1 MAVGGPK
8 TRPPDDHTGLV
19 MNRSASLATTLIKTT
34 HDILDPFMFH
44 SCRLM
49 PSCSSY
55 AQEAIGTHG
64 VLRGSW
70 LILRRLARCHPL
82 GPSGFDPVPQ
92 SPSLNLARTAL
103 RAPRARAKERRR
115 WRTLC
120 GTSRRRDAGAEL
132 VPPQPWC
139 FLSGWADPRRRA
151 ALLVACVLSPEYA
164 TLLAPGA
171 AGVSAQRGRGRLRD
185 GF

>member
-1 MAVGGPK
+1 
-8 TRPPDDHTGLV
+8 

-70 LILRRLARCHPL
+70 LILKRLARCHPL

-92 SPSLNLARTAL
+92 SPFLNLARTAL
-103 RAPRARAKERRR
+103 RAPAGPMPGATTKAYKAARYVEEERRR
-115 WRTLC
+115 NWPAATATPRRTL
-120 GTSRRRDAGAEL
+120 
-132 VPPQPWC
+132 
-139 FLSGWADPRRRA
+139 GWAERLRPA
-151 ALLVACVLSPEYA
+151 VLLVARVPGFLVRHAPRALRASPLGPARSRE
-164 TLLAPGA
+164 
-171 AGVSAQRGRGRLRD
+171 V
-185 GF
+185 